1 MRYPFLSPQT
11 QHQETVDVFLGYNR
25 NLRIGPGE
33 FYDMKNLSSDC
44 FPVLSPRRRRSEYVR
59 DPNLRGIISKER
71 LCYVSGS
78 DFVIGEER
86 YPMDLSDSEK
96 QLISM
101 GAYVIILPDKCYINT
116 AHPEDRGSMEA
127 AVTASQVKLTL
138 CSAEGEDYTPS
149 VGTSAPEAPA
159 LQQLWLDT
167 GEETLRLKRYGV
179 SGWVDISPTYV
190 KFSAPGLG
198 SAFREGDGIRI
209 RGIRTKPFDSFN
221 AVHTLQ
227 AVGEGYVVIPGILE
241 NSQTLTESVTLER
254 RMPEMD
260 FVTES
265 GNRLWGCRYGFREDG
280 QQVNEIYAC
289 KLGDFRNWNCFQ
301 GLSTD
306 SYAAS
311 CGTDGPFTG
320 AVTFLDGPIFFK
332 ENCMHRV
339 FGSFP
344 ANFRILT
351 ATCRGVRKGS
361 HNSLAV
367 VGQSLYYQSPGGI
380 CVYDGSQPVEISA
393 PLGSTRYRDASA
405 GAVGNKYY
413 ISMADEE
420 GGYHLFVYDTA
431 RNLWHKEDDLKVSA
445 FTSFSGQLYAL
456 EQGSG
461 RILAL
466 LGSQGA
472 EEAPFR
478 WMAETGEIGITSP
491 DMKYISRLTVR
502 LSLDVGTE
510 VRFYARY
517 DFSEEWEP
525 LFALRSSSLR
535 SFSIPIKTRRCDFMK
550 VRIEGDGGARIY
562 SLTKTI
568 EEGSDIS

>member
-1 MRYPFLSPQT
+1 MHYPMLSPQP
-11 QHQETVDVFLGYNR
+11 QHQETVDIFLGYNH
-25 NLRIGPGE
+25 NLRIGSGE

-44 FPVLSPRRRRSEYVR
+44 FPVLSPRKKRGLYTQE
-59 DPNLRGIISKER
+59 PQIRGIIAKER
-71 LCYVSGS
+71 LCYVSGG
-78 DFVIGEER
+78 DFVIGQDR
-86 YPMDLSDSEK
+86 YPMSLSDSRK

-101 GAYVIILPDKCYINT
+101 GAYVIILPDKRYINT
-116 AHPEDRGSMEA
+116 ADPEDRGDIEA
-127 AVTASQVKLTL
+127 AVTASGVKFAL
-138 CSAEGEDYTPS
+138 CSAEGEEYSPT
-149 VGTSAPEAPA
+149 VGDTEPENPENK
-159 LQQLWLDT
+159 QLWLDT
-167 GEETLRLKRYGV
+167 GEETVRLKRYGA
-179 SGWVDISPTYV
+179 SGWVSVTSTYV
-190 KFSAPGLG
+190 KLSAPGLG
-198 SAFREGDGIRI
+198 SVFRAGDGIRI
-209 RGIRTKPFDSFN
+209 RGIQTGALDSFN
-221 AVHTLQ
+221 AAHILQ
-227 AVGEGYVVIPGILE
+227 TVDKDYVVIPGILTE
-241 NSQTLTESVTLER
+241 SKTLTESVTLER

-265 GNRLWGCRYGFREDG
+265 GNRLWGCRYGQGPEG
-280 QQVNEIYAC
+280 KQVNEIYAS

-332 ENCMHRV
+332 ESCMHRV
-339 FGSFP
+339 YGSYP
-344 ANFRILT
+344 ANFRILS
-351 ATCRGVRKGS
+351 AACRGVRKGS

-367 VGQSLYYQSPGGI
+367 VGQTLYYNSPGGV
-380 CVYDGSQPVEISA
+380 CAYDGSQPVEVSA
-393 PLGSTRYRDASA
+393 ALGSAAYRDAAA

-413 ISMADEE
+413 ISMEDPD
-420 GGYHLFVYDTA
+420 GVSHLFVYDTA
-431 RNLWHKEDDLKVSA
+431 LGLWHREDQLRISDFAAL
-445 FTSFSGQLYAL
+445 TGELYAL
-456 EQGSG
+456 EADTG
-461 RILAL
+461 RILGL
-466 LGSQGA
+466 LGSGGDAGDQVK
-472 EEAPFR
+472 
-478 WMAETGEIGITSP
+478 WMAETGEIGISSP

-525 LFALRSSSLR
+525 LFALRSNSLR

-562 SLTKTI
+562 SLTKTV